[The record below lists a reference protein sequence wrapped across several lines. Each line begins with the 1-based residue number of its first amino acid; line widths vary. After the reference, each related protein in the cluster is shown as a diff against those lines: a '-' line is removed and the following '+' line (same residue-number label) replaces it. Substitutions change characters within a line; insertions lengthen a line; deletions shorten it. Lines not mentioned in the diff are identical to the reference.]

1 MLLVVI
7 ALLVVSAS
15 AMQCWNNKC
24 GCPGNSDAASW
35 CRFYEGTNPHIITS
49 AWCNENG
56 DNCNKCSGTYCTS
69 GPLTG
74 SPPTAAPPTAAP
86 PTNAPPTGTCWYN
99 KCGCPGAGNGETW
112 CRYTE
117 GTDPHVLSSEYCSA
131 SQSNCEGKC
140 PGTWCANG
148 PLPAAK
154 K

>member
-7 ALLVVSAS
+7 ALLVASAS

-24 GCPGNSDAASW
+24 GCPGNPDAASW
-35 CRFYEGTNPHIITS
+35 CRFYEGTNPHIIES
-49 AWCNENG
+49 AWCNESG
-56 DNCNKCSGTYCTS
+56 DNCNKCSGTYCAS
-69 GPLTG
+69 GPI
-74 SPPTAAPPTAAP
+74 APATP
-86 PTNAPPTGTCWYN
+86 TCWYN
-99 KCGCPGAGNGETW
+99 KCGCPGAGTGESW

-140 PGTWCANG
+140 PGTWCPNG
-148 PLPAAK
+148 PYPAAK